1 MLILIIIGKNPTIA
15 NGNTLLNAAISSNI
29 GPNHRQEH
37 HVDDEA
43 LFCFQIRIARPLLFD
58 YSIILVHENSANAKE
73 KALRIV
79 KNTSTY

>member
-1 MLILIIIGKNPTIA
+1 MNP
-15 NGNTLLNAAISSNI
+15 LLYSTISSSK
-29 GPNHRQEH
+29 GLHHRQEH